1 MVITNPEIKRLNY
14 VEREL
19 SLLNDSHLAKVVHN
33 VIENIKSSP
42 EYVYVLAITIDTH
55 LIIECYENFQEAVNR
70 MTHHIKYAQIKFYD
84 EFSSEQV
91 AESPKRVDP
100 ELGTAYYSIWALNDP
115 IMNNTTIEINRKEV
129 K

>member
-42 EYVYVLAITIDTH
+42 EYVYILAIETPENYIT
-55 LIIECYENFQEAVNR
+55 ECFANFQEAVNR
-70 MTHHIKYAQIKFYD
+70 MTHHIKNAEILFQDKFPDEQIQGDSKQVYP
-84 EFSSEQV
+84 EQ
-91 AESPKRVDP
+91 ES
-100 ELGTAYYSIWALNDP
+100 AYYSIWRRG
-115 IMNNTTIEINRKEV
+115 NRDTNYIVIKIKKEEV